1 MIFQAQRARGAGI
14 NDKGGI
20 RQLIAYIPIMVPL
33 VTNSI
38 LMADNLSISM
48 TNRGYGANK
57 SWTDM
62 IDKHAEAKDY
72 IVMFFGLVF
81 TAGLF
86 VVRYV
91 FNVGAI

>member
-1 MIFQAQRARGAGI
+1 
-14 NDKGGI
+14 
-20 RQLIAYIPIMVPL
+20 
-33 VTNSI
+33 
-38 LMADNLSISM
+38 MADNLSISM

-91 FNVGAI
+91 FHVGAI